1 MGVDTSVLYLMRG
14 GKPMKKIIA
23 IILVITMLACN
34 SVNAASFVQDKKVE
48 LNNEHMKDYNDSSVK
63 WKFDEKS
70 SVLSFSGCEKLEKVD
85 VGQIKNQVRYIVLAD
100 DIKENAMSGGTPA
113 RLRGLA
119 ANGNSI
125 SPTLEEVMNAM
136 GIYTYSFTLAAKEEK
151 DLGDLGDGMYLLAS
165 PNNAATAIFAFGSYS
180 KGFVSDAGSN
190 FYCDYTD
197 GTKGVAFGRKTTNG
211 SFFIKNN
218 RSTETY
224 IVLKRIG
231 TL

>member
-1 MGVDTSVLYLMRG
+1 MAE
-14 GKPMKKIIA
+14 K
-23 IILVITMLACN
+23 
-34 SVNAASFVQDKKVE
+34 QDIRE
-48 LNNEHMKDYNDSSVK
+48 D
-63 WKFDEKS
+63 
-70 SVLSFSGCEKLEKVD
+70 
-85 VGQIKNQVRYIVLAD
+85 
-100 DIKENAMSGGTPA
+100 AMSGGTPA

-125 SPTLEEVMNAM
+125 SPTIQEVMNAM
-136 GIYTYSFTLAAKEEK
+136 GIYTYDLTLAAGEEK
-151 DLGDLGDGMYLLAS
+151 DLGNLGYGLYLVIS
-165 PNNAATAIFAFGSYS
+165 PNVAISAIFICGAYPNC
-180 KGFVSDAGSN
+180 FVSDGGYNA
-190 FYCDYTD
+190 YCDYTD

>member
-1 MGVDTSVLYLMRG
+1 M
-14 GKPMKKIIA
+14 A
-23 IILVITMLACN
+23 
-34 SVNAASFVQDKKVE
+34 E
-48 LNNEHMKDYNDSSVK
+48 
-63 WKFDEKS
+63 
-70 SVLSFSGCEKLEKVD
+70 
-85 VGQIKNQVRYIVLAD
+85 

-151 DLGDLGDGMYLLAS
+151 DLGDLGYGMYLLAS

-218 RSTETY
+218 RSIHSFKKDWY
-224 IVLKRIG
+224 LMIVVLQAMWIFILVMPVPAISVRTGRILLVNAVHSWG
-231 TL
+231 RLHKT